1 MVSVSCMS
9 FYGLQCF
16 DLCTSYRRSIHCLP
30 CFGGMNWLLLAVIPK
45 ESYEEALEVSFNVS
59 DKIIRRND
67 GDVCSVNQAVL
78 TPYEVGSVV
87 CVTMKIWT
95 RMHICLQS

>member
-1 MVSVSCMS
+1 MHQSQYFCNVLICVPRN
-9 FYGLQCF
+9 
-16 DLCTSYRRSIHCLP
+16 RRGIHCLP
-30 CFGGMNWLLLAVIPK
+30 CVGGMRLASARQSFVK
-45 ESYEEALEVSFNVS
+45 FETYEEALEVSFNVS

>member
-1 MVSVSCMS
+1 M
-9 FYGLQCF
+9 
-16 DLCTSYRRSIHCLP
+16 
-30 CFGGMNWLLLAVIPK
+30 
-45 ESYEEALEVSFNVS
+45 ALEVSLNVS

-87 CVTMKIWT
+87 RVTMKIWT
-95 RMHICLQS
+95 WMHICLQS